1 MFLTE
6 ETSKDAVLSVV
17 VNGKNLSYNQAP
29 YQFYII
35 GGFRSVYL
43 DNNEGTDPPPSVN
56 NKFYLNDGIV
66 SLQGSNGQDFNYS
79 TYCSGATVDL
89 TFTKDSSFYSV
100 IYGSRNDISDF
111 NKPLATR
118 VENVGDSNSNTVKID
133 LREEGA
139 LWRGTL
145 IMGGRSA
152 QAEGLSLNNQKGY
165 STNFNKVE
173 VKGRNSDKDHSVNL
187 QFKAGGLWG
196 AEGWEAS
203 NNLVLLDSVVIQSQS
218 NKTRKLGI
226 VGGRGFF
233 DYRIYDT
240 KGKDDP
246 DSINNTIANGNVVLI
261 KNTIISD
268 PNSLTGASG
277 SVEAGATHEFIC

>member
-1 MFLTE
+1 
-6 ETSKDAVLSVV
+6 
-17 VNGKNLSYNQAP
+17 
-29 YQFYII
+29 
-35 GGFRSVYL
+35 
-43 DNNEGTDPPPSVN
+43 
-56 NKFYLNDGIV
+56 
-66 SLQGSNGQDFNYS
+66 
-79 TYCSGATVDL
+79 
-89 TFTKDSSFYSV
+89 
-100 IYGSRNDISDF
+100 
-111 NKPLATR
+111 
-118 VENVGDSNSNTVKID
+118 
-133 LREEGA
+133 
-139 LWRGTL
+139 
-145 IMGGRSA
+145 MGGRSA

-261 KNTIISD
+261 KI
-268 PNSLTGASG
+268 P
-277 SVEAGATHEFIC
+277 